1 MLCRKLSVIGSAI
14 LPGRKFGG
22 FVYDI
27 HPGRKFRW
35 TARAIHL
42 GRLVPSEGSVGY
54 VTCLDEA
61 ISGASRQGTGNTAS
75 CGGASLPR

>member
-1 MLCRKLSVIGSAI
+1 MIGSAI

-61 ISGASRQGTGNTAS
+61 ISAASRQGTVNTEAVA
-75 CGGASLPR
+75 GIPA

>member
-1 MLCRKLSVIGSAI
+1 MLRRKLSVIGSAI

-35 TARAIHL
+35 TTRAIHL
-42 GRLVPSEGSVGY
+42 GRLVTSEGSVGY

-61 ISGASRQGTGNTAS
+61 ISAASRQGTVNTDS

>member
-1 MLCRKLSVIGSAI
+1 MIGSA
-14 LPGRKFGG
+14 
-22 FVYDI
+22 I

-42 GRLVPSEGSVGY
+42 GRLVPSEGPVGY

-61 ISGASRQGTGNTAS
+61 ISAASRQGTVNTEAVAGHP
-75 CGGASLPR
+75 CLDEMHEGIGAVGCTSVWTS

>member
-1 MLCRKLSVIGSAI
+1 MIGSAI
-14 LPGRKFGG
+14 LPGRKFS
-22 FVYDI
+22 
-27 HPGRKFRW
+27 W

-61 ISGASRQGTGNTAS
+61 IPAASRQGTVNTDS
-75 CGGASLPR
+75 CGGVSLPR

>member
-1 MLCRKLSVIGSAI
+1 MICSAI

-42 GRLVPSEGSVGY
+42 GRLVPSEGSGGY
-54 VTCLDEA
+54 VTSLGEA
-61 ISGASRQGTGNTAS
+61 ISAASRQGTVNTDS